1 MAQRK
6 FEVLYRD
13 GRTVQVLCTA
23 NALYDAEERFGG
35 VTDLNGLRATMFTAW
50 ASLRDAGKEA
60 ADFDTWRRELM
71 SWVEDLGEEAVTDKD
86 VDPTQ
91 ADTSSTGSAG
101 FPS

>member
-13 GRTVQVLCTA
+13 GHKVQVLCTA

-35 VTDLNGLRATMFTAW
+35 LQDATGLRAMVFTAW

-60 ADFDTWRRELM
+60 ADFETWRRELM
-71 SWVEDLGEEAVTDKD
+71 TWVEDLGDEAVTDKD
-86 VDPTQ
+86 VDPTPP
-91 ADTSSTGSAG
+91 ATSSTGSAAS
-101 FPS
+101 PS